1 MLISIA
7 MMFLVGMSMG
17 WICKK
22 IHLPSLF
29 GMIVTGIVLGPYVL
43 DVIDASI
50 LNISSDL
57 RRIALIIILMRA
69 GLSLDLND
77 LKKVGRPAVLMCFV
91 PACFE
96 IGGMVL
102 LAPKLLGIS
111 ILDAAIMG
119 TVIAAVSPAVIVP
132 KMLKL
137 MEEGYGVKKSI
148 PQMILA
154 GASVDDVFVI
164 VMFTAFTGLAQ
175 GDQVSAV
182 DFINIPISI
191 AVGALAGFLI
201 GFLSAEYFKKIHIR
215 DTSKVIILVCVSFLL
230 VTFEDEF
237 ASVIPFASLIA
248 VMTMGIALQQKRKNV
263 AKRLSAKFNKLW
275 VGAEVMLFV
284 LVGATVDIRY
294 AVSAGVVSIVL
305 IFAVLVFRMLG
316 VFLCLLKTK
325 LTMKE
330 RMFCVIA
337 YMPKATVQAAIG
349 GVPLAMGLSCG
360 NIVLTVAVTAILIT
374 APLGA
379 FLIEATYKK
388 WLGRQTEIKVVQQI
402 YKWYT
407 EEGYGAAKI
416 ANMLN
421 EKGYKTKRN
430 CKWSQNATC
439 RILTNEIYT
448 GKIINGKQEVSD
460 FLTGQRR
467 DKDETEWMV
476 VERPELRIIEDETF
490 EKAQEI
496 LRGRHDAFNL
506 SHERQ
511 SNKHLFSTLIKC
523 KECGWSFRRTVR
535 TYKNTYVRWVCSG
548 RNGRGADSCPNK
560 TVVDE
565 EELIEVLQ
573 EYFTNVLKQKKKV
586 IAHVVNEFQ
595 RVYKAK
601 DENVEYEKE
610 LNAELAKL
618 QKTRQKYMD
627 MYTDDLI
634 SREELN
640 EKIGGSRQEME
651 RIENELKMVS
661 YHLTKG
667 EQLENILNNT
677 FKEIEDITDV
687 HQMTNQQLKRL
698 IQKIEVDKEGN
709 VDIYLRLLGD
719 LGLDESVLIEEN
731 ETALNC
737 DDQT

>member
-96 IGGMVL
+96 IGGMILLAPKLLGISILDAAIMGTVIAAVSPAVIVPKMLKLMEEGYGVKKSIPQMILAGASVDDVFVIVMFTAFTGLAQGDQVPACFEIGGMIL

-388 WLGRQTEIKVVQQI
+388 WLGRQTEI
-402 YKWYT
+402 
-407 EEGYGAAKI
+407 
-416 ANMLN
+416 
-421 EKGYKTKRN
+421 
-430 CKWSQNATC
+430 
-439 RILTNEIYT
+439 
-448 GKIINGKQEVSD
+448 
-460 FLTGQRR
+460 
-467 DKDETEWMV
+467 
-476 VERPELRIIEDETF
+476 
-490 EKAQEI
+490 
-496 LRGRHDAFNL
+496 L
-506 SHERQ
+506 SR
-511 SNKHLFSTLIKC
+511 
-523 KECGWSFRRTVR
+523 
-535 TYKNTYVRWVCSG
+535 
-548 RNGRGADSCPNK
+548 
-560 TVVDE
+560 
-565 EELIEVLQ
+565 
-573 EYFTNVLKQKKKV
+573 
-586 IAHVVNEFQ
+586 
-595 RVYKAK
+595 
-601 DENVEYEKE
+601 
-610 LNAELAKL
+610 
-618 QKTRQKYMD
+618 
-627 MYTDDLI
+627 
-634 SREELN
+634 
-640 EKIGGSRQEME
+640 
-651 RIENELKMVS
+651 
-661 YHLTKG
+661 
-667 EQLENILNNT
+667 
-677 FKEIEDITDV
+677 
-687 HQMTNQQLKRL
+687 
-698 IQKIEVDKEGN
+698 
-709 VDIYLRLLGD
+709 
-719 LGLDESVLIEEN
+719 
-731 ETALNC
+731 
-737 DDQT
+737 